1 MFIFMKS
8 DSEDQPNP
16 LNSST
21 DPTSRSKTTALNPK
35 DSSTNPNIDTIDNV
49 QVQIQMENDD
59 LQKNQT
65 LINRLKNNPTFKY
78 FLQSRFY
85 KYCICISC
93 CKLSISEIRLCTEK
107 RRYESKRREFEEL
120 QARNR
125 AQSSVYSMGGNA
137 GSMTGMSEM
146 TNLMTGQQ
154 QQSGAI
160 QQQVSQDQNSQ
171 ALGFDGA
178 GLGYLQPGLI
188 GTGIVWMCKYSR

>member
-1 MFIFMKS
+1 MLCA
-8 DSEDQPNP
+8 N
-16 LNSST
+16 
-21 DPTSRSKTTALNPK
+21 SRSVPQGQRSLHA
-35 DSSTNPNIDTIDNV
+35 TN
-49 QVQIQMENDD
+49 
-59 LQKNQT
+59 
-65 LINRLKNNPTFKY
+65 
-78 FLQSRFY
+78 
-85 KYCICISC
+85 
-93 CKLSISEIRLCTEK
+93 SEA
-107 RRYESKRREFEEL
+107 SPL

-160 QQQVSQDQNSQ
+160 QQVPQDQNSQ

-188 GTGIVWMCKYSR
+188 GTGIVCGCANFLDNYKLFGLRT